1 MILFSFINNRIILN
15 IILLVLTISC
25 TNQKDNVENISTEN
39 LSNEVILDIPI
50 DLSIKNI
57 LIYPNQFD
65 KNSIYIDAEISS
77 HEGGEG
83 EVQIALI
90 NDGKLV
96 ASNPINIKPNKGI
109 YSQSFLISGDIN
121 YDKIFEISISAL
133 KGEVDISNNRYSFN
147 SSLKI
152 EKPKIAIL
160 SGQLNFNSPFI
171 VNNLNADYNH
181 FFPYPLNGDLDI
193 TDFWFNKYDIIV
205 LDNFPIKPVSDK
217 WLNLFLKKLYS
228 EQSSLIMVSRLDQD
242 FNEIK
247 NFFPIFGLKI
257 DNDNDFRGLNNFS
270 RYSKESFKSSFVLTN
285 EFFNYSKNSLNQFN
299 DTIEWILFDNEIEYS
314 FFVANREQ
322 KIHESIFIYGY
333 SNLVDSDI
341 KNLNGEVLK
350 NGKIIDTVK
359 FLYNPISGY
368 YFTQYESNE
377 EGEYIFNIIDNNK
390 LIDTININL
399 YD

>member
-15 IILLVLTISC
+15 IIFLLLTISC
-25 TNQKDNVENISTEN
+25 TNQKDNVENILPEN

-96 ASNPINIKPNKGI
+96 ASNPINIEPNKGI

-133 KGEVDISNNRYSFN
+133 KGEEDISNNRYSFN

-160 SGQLNFNSPFI
+160 SG
-171 VNNLNADYNH
+171 
-181 FFPYPLNGDLDI
+181 
-193 TDFWFNKYDIIV
+193 
-205 LDNFPIKPVSDK
+205 
-217 WLNLFLKKLYS
+217 
-228 EQSSLIMVSRLDQD
+228 
-242 FNEIK
+242 
-247 NFFPIFGLKI
+247 
-257 DNDNDFRGLNNFS
+257 
-270 RYSKESFKSSFVLTN
+270 
-285 EFFNYSKNSLNQFN
+285 
-299 DTIEWILFDNEIEYS
+299 
-314 FFVANREQ
+314 
-322 KIHESIFIYGY
+322 
-333 SNLVDSDI
+333 
-341 KNLNGEVLK
+341 
-350 NGKIIDTVK
+350 
-359 FLYNPISGY
+359 
-368 YFTQYESNE
+368 
-377 EGEYIFNIIDNNK
+377 
-390 LIDTININL
+390 
-399 YD
+399 

>member
-1 MILFSFINNRIILN
+1 MNKRIIFK
-15 IILLVLTISC
+15 IFFLVFLVSC
-25 TNQKDNVENISTEN
+25 TNQKNSVDDMIPES
-39 LSNEVILDIPI
+39 LSNEVILDKYI
-50 DLSIKNI
+50 DLSIKNV

-65 KNSIYIDAEISS
+65 KNSIYIDAEIFSDK
-77 HEGGEG
+77 GGDG

-96 ASNPINIKPNKGI
+96 ASNPINIKPNQSI
-109 YSQSFLISGDIN
+109 YFQSFLISGDIN
-121 YDKIFEISISAL
+121 FDKLFEISISAL
-133 KGEVDISNNRYSFN
+133 KGEEDISNNRYSFK

-171 VNNLNADYNH
+171 INNLNADYNH
-181 FFPYPLNGDLDI
+181 FFPNPLDGDLDI

-205 LDNFPIKPVSDK
+205 LDNFPSKPVSDK
-217 WLNLFLKKLYS
+217 WLNLFLKKIYS
-228 EQSSLIMVSRLDQD
+228 EESSLIMMSRFDQD

-257 DNDNDFRGLNNFS
+257 ENNNDLKDLNKFS
-270 RYSKESFKSSFVLTN
+270 RYSKESFKSSFILTN
-285 EFFNYSKNSLNQFN
+285 DFFDYSKNFQDQFN
-299 DTIEWILFDNEIEYS
+299 DTIEWILFDTDIEYS
-314 FFVANREQ
+314 FFIANRKQ
-322 KIHESIFIYGY
+322 KIDESIFIYGY

-341 KNLNGEVLK
+341 KNLNAEVLK
-350 NGKIIDTVK
+350 NDKIIDNIK

-377 EGEYIFNIIDNNK
+377 VGEYIFNINDNNK